1 LRAVPYPAQIGLSAL
16 RLPIAAMDRVLLL
29 LSHHRNRQLVG
40 DLLGES
46 YEVVDGDPGEAGFD
60 LCLVDDRILGERRD
74 WLAARR
80 EEAAPVLLPVLRVGG
95 REGPP
100 LARDGWEVV
109 DDSVTVPLPRAELTA
124 RVESLL
130 RARRFSLLLQRQ
142 RDELDRLHAELSER
156 NEELQAL
163 DEQKNQF
170 LGMAAH
176 DLRNPLG
183 VIGSYSTLLL
193 DDDVPLSDEKRRRF
207 LGTIQASSQF
217 MLTLI
222 NDLLDISAIESGRL
236 ELRTERTDLGPLL
249 RYNISLNET
258 LAAEKE
264 IAIDLEVEEDLPAV
278 PLDAEKFEQVLN
290 NLLSNAVK
298 FSHPGS
304 RIQVRASREGD
315 LITICVADQ
324 GQGIPAEEQVKLFR
338 PFGRT
343 SVRSTSG
350 EKSTGLGLAIV
361 KRIVEGHG
369 GHIAVE
375 SEVGHGTT
383 FRVCLPAPPP

>member
-1 LRAVPYPAQIGLSAL
+1 
-16 RLPIAAMDRVLLL
+16 MDRVLLL
-29 LSHHRNRQLVG
+29 LSHRRNRELIA
-40 DLLGES
+40 DLLGEEC
-46 YEVVDGDPGEAGFD
+46 EVLHADLADGDDPGPFD
-60 LCLVDDRILGERRD
+60 ICLVDDRQLREAREWLGARRD
-74 WLAARR
+74 
-80 EEAAPVLLPVLRVGG
+80 EAAPVALPVLRVGG
-95 REGPP
+95 RDASALSRE
-100 LARDGWEVV
+100 AWEVV
-109 DDSVTVPLPRAELTA
+109 DDSVTVPLPREELAA

-142 RDELDRLHAELSER
+142 RDELDRLHAELSQQ

-163 DEQKNQF
+163 NDQKNQF

-183 VIGSYSTLLL
+183 VIRSYSALLR
-193 DDDVPLSDEKRRRF
+193 DEDVQLPVEKRDRF
-207 LGTIQASSQF
+207 LESIQGSSEF
-217 MLTLI
+217 MLNLI

-236 ELRTERTDLGPLL
+236 DLRTAPADLAALL

-258 LAAEKE
+258 LASEKE
-264 IAIDLEVEEDLPAV
+264 IAIDLEVEENLPRV

-290 NLLSNAVK
+290 NLISNALK

-304 RIQVRASREGD
+304 RITVRARREGED
-315 LITICVADQ
+315 VTVCVADQ

-369 GHIAVE
+369 GEITVE

-383 FRVCLPAPPP
+383 FRVRLPVLPA

>member
-1 LRAVPYPAQIGLSAL
+1 
-16 RLPIAAMDRVLLL
+16 MDRILLL
-29 LSHHRNRQLVG
+29 LSHRRNRQLVA

-46 YEVVDGDPGEAGFD
+46 YQVLDGEESDAGGFD
-60 LCLVDDRILGERRD
+60 LCLVDDRYLADRLD
-74 WLAARR
+74 WLGRLR
-80 EEAAPVLLPVLRVGG
+80 EEAAPVVLPVLRVGG
-95 REGPP
+95 RDAPP
-100 LARDGWEVV
+100 LTREAWEVV
-109 DDSVTVPLPRAELTA
+109 DDSVMVPLPRTELTS

-130 RARRFSLLLQRQ
+130 RGRRFSLLLQRQ
-142 RDELDRLHAELSER
+142 RDELDRLHAVLSER

-163 DEQKNQF
+163 NEQKNQF

-183 VIGSYSTLLL
+183 VIGSYSSLLL
-193 DDDVPLSDEKRRRF
+193 DDDIPLPDEKRRRF
-207 LGTIQASSQF
+207 LGTIHASSQF
-217 MLTLI
+217 MLNLI

-236 ELRTERTDLGPLL
+236 ELRLEPVHLGPLL

-258 LAAEKE
+258 LAGEKD
-264 IAIDLEVEEDLPAV
+264 ITIDLEVEEDIPAV

-304 RIQVRASREGD
+304 RIQVRTSREGD
-315 LITICVADQ
+315 LITVCVADQ
-324 GQGIPAEEQVKLFR
+324 GQGIPEEEQVKLFR

-369 GHIAVE
+369 GHIAVD
-375 SEVGHGTT
+375 SEVGRGTT
-383 FRVCLPAPPP
+383 FRVCLPAPAR